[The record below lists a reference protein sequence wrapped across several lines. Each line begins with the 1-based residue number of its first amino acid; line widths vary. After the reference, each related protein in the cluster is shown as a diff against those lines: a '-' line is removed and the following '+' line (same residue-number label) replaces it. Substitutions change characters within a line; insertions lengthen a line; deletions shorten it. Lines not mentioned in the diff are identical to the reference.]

1 VTGALIHSRSVT
13 FHPAVWI
20 AGWAVVALFLQGIE
34 LRWLAVLAAPT
45 FFLVLVFA
53 AGDAL
58 RMARRARWLLLAIA
72 VLFIVS
78 TPGERLPGIAG
89 SFGLTRDGF
98 SLAAEHVL
106 RLLLLLT
113 TLAWLLKGLRTE
125 GLLAGLHCL
134 MRPFGAARDRLVVR
148 LQLALEY
155 AEQENTSG
163 NWRAWLGSDGS
174 GDDQRRHV
182 RLELARLRL
191 ADRIA
196 LATCG
201 VAALL
206 AVLK

>member
-1 VTGALIHSRSVT
+1 MTGAIIHSRSVT

-20 AGWAVVALFLQGIE
+20 AGWVVVALSLQGIE

-45 FFLVLVFA
+45 FFLVFVFA

-58 RMARRARWLLLAIA
+58 RLVRRARWLLLAIA
-72 VLFIVS
+72 VLFIAS
-78 TPGERLPGIAG
+78 TPGERLPGVAG
-89 SFGLTRDGF
+89 SFGLTSDGL

-113 TLAWLLKGLRTE
+113 TLAWLLKGLRNE

-134 MRPFGAARDRLVVR
+134 LRPFGTARDRLVVR
-148 LQLALEY
+148 LLLALKY
-155 AEQENTSG
+155 AEQERDSG
-163 NWRAWLGSDGS
+163 NWRAWLGSDGDGERS
-174 GDDQRRHV
+174 HV
-182 RLELARLRL
+182 RLELAGLRL

-201 VAALL
+201 LAALL
-206 AVLK
+206 AVLQ